1 MERAHP
7 ARGDDPRAPSHPLG
21 GVGRGIGWLS
31 EASGYLS
38 LAAVLC
44 AMLAITYEVAA
55 RYFFRWPTVWE
66 IEASIYFLIFATFVG
81 SAFAL
86 KEDKHISMDVLIAR
100 LRPGWRAGVEL
111 AGAVT
116 SLAFC
121 AFVSVKG
128 WEMWWE
134 AFSLGW
140 RSDTLWAPPL
150 AVPYFFLP
158 LGFTLVSLQY
168 LVNIAGRIREIR
180 SRRGRPW

>member
-1 MERAHP
+1 
-7 ARGDDPRAPSHPLG
+7 
-21 GVGRGIGWLS
+21 VIGWLS
-31 EASGYLS
+31 DTSGYLS
-38 LAAVLC
+38 LVAVVC

-55 RYFFRWPTVWE
+55 RYLFRWPTVWE
-66 IEASIYFLIFATFVG
+66 IEAAIYFLIFATFVG

-86 KEDKHISMDVLIAR
+86 KEEKHISMDVITAR
-100 LRPGWRAGVEL
+100 LRPSWRARVEL
-111 AGAVT
+111 VGAVA

-121 AFVSVKG
+121 VLASVKG
-128 WEMWWE
+128 WAMWWE

-140 RSDTLWAPPL
+140 HSDSLWAPPL

-180 SRRGRPW
+180 SREG